1 MVDSVLLYFDFVY
14 MHEFVYSHVFIE
26 KPQDLYAT
34 HSINNPQTL
43 RSKFP
48 QQSGSYNTLGA
59 HLLAPY
65 TPEYSKVIKM
75 ECVAQF

>member
-1 MVDSVLLYFDFVY
+1 MVDSVLRYFDFVY

-34 HSINNPQTL
+34 HSTNNRKPL

-48 QQSGSYNTLGA
+48 QQSGSYITLGA
-59 HLLAPY
+59 LLA
-65 TPEYSKVIKM
+65 TGSIHSRIL
-75 ECVAQF
+75 